1 MCGRKKPR
9 SMIDRKQ
16 RGSHDLEVTIYDLKK
31 DIDLLKEDIQA
42 KDIYIKKLEQELDK
56 IAKPIND

>member
-9 SMIDRKQ
+9 SMIDKKQ
-16 RGSHDLEVTIYDLKK
+16 RGSNDLEVIIYDLKK

-56 IAKPIND
+56 SIRSEN